1 MSDTAGLSG
10 LAATLAAGMV
20 MSTFLGYA
28 FGALGPFIIDDLN
41 LSRTALGS
49 LTTVMYF
56 VGSGL
61 SPVVGPLV
69 DRFGGRRSLLALFA
83 VGSAGTLVG
92 AGTPGYTGLV
102 AGAALAGVA
111 VALGNIATNQLIA
124 RHVDPA
130 RQGILTGV
138 KQSGVQAG
146 AFVAGAALP
155 ALAEVW
161 WWRPA
166 LATSV
171 LLAAAGVAGTFA
183 TVPHHPGRSRPT
195 RRPGAGGFGADAA
208 FDPDPAAAGGPP
220 GPLGPAV
227 NRLTAYST
235 LMGLGVGAVSAYL
248 PLYAV
253 EELGTGRRAA
263 GLAAG
268 IMGLAGV
275 VARVAWGRWH
285 DRTTTPVT
293 RTLFH
298 LAVGSVVAAGL
309 VAAAEA
315 AGAALLWAGAVA
327 LGATAVAWNALGML
341 SIVRDVDPR
350 RSGRASGRVLLGFFA
365 GFLAGPVSFGAVVD
379 ATDAYAPAWA
389 GVIAAFLAATAV
401 GWVWRRPGGAGGGP
415 AAANRRA

>member
-1 MSDTAGLSG
+1 MSEPRLIGSGRLTTSPALAG
-10 LAATLAAGMV
+10 LAATLVAGMV
-20 MSTFLGYA
+20 VSTFVGYA
-28 FGALGPFIIDDLN
+28 FGALGPFIRDDLD

-56 VGSGL
+56 VGAAL
-61 SPVVGPLV
+61 SPVLGPQV
-69 DRFGGRRSLLALFA
+69 DRFGGRRSLLALFG
-83 VGSAGTLVG
+83 VGTAGTLV
-92 AGTPGYTGLV
+92 AAAAPGYGGLV

-124 RHVDPA
+124 RHVHPA
-130 RQGILTGV
+130 RQGILTGI

-155 ALAEVW
+155 ALAEAW
-161 WWRPA
+161 GWRQA
-166 LATSV
+166 LAASA
-171 LLAAAGVAGTFA
+171 LLAAAGVAGTVL
-183 TVPHHPGRSRPT
+183 TVPRHSGRFESPL
-195 RRPGAGGFGADAA
+195 DAA
-208 FDPDPAAAGGPP
+208 DVAP

-235 LMGLGVGAVSAYL
+235 LMGLGVGAASAYL

-268 IMGLAGV
+268 FMGLVGV

-293 RTLFH
+293 RTLLH
-298 LAVGSVVAAGL
+298 LAVGSVIAAAMVG
-309 VAAAEA
+309 AAEA
-315 AGAALLWAGAVA
+315 AGVALLWMGAAA

-341 SIVRDVDPR
+341 SIVRAVDAAR
-350 RSGRASGRVLLGFFA
+350 AGRASGRVLLGFFA
-365 GFLAGPVSFGAVVD
+365 GFLAGPVTFGAVVD
-379 ATDAYAPAWA
+379 ATDAYAPGWA
-389 GVIAAFLAATAV
+389 GVTTAFLAATAV
-401 GWVWRRPGGAGGGP
+401 GWSWRHRPADG
-415 AAANRRA
+415 